1 MPRTKKQTKEEKP
14 EKMVTKK
21 VAKKETFYQA
31 VGRRKE
37 ASARV
42 RLYVVS
48 DSEVTIAGK
57 TLKKGEISVNHRPVE
72 QYFSGEVYKKIYLE
86 PLRVTNTIGRF
97 TVSSIV
103 VGGGLAGQ
111 VGAFVHGVARAL
123 EKVDKEKF
131 RPILKKHGFMTRDP
145 RVKERRKAG
154 FAQKARARKQSPK
167 R

>member
-1 MPRTKKQTKEEKP
+1 MPKITKQTKEENT
-14 EKMVTKK
+14 EKAVEKK
-21 VAKKETFYQA
+21 AVKKATYYQA

-42 RLYVVS
+42 RLHVLS
-48 DSEVTIAGK
+48 DGEVTISG
-57 TLKKGEISVNHRPVE
+57 TVIKKGEILVNKLPIGK
-72 QYFSGEVYKKIYLE
+72 YFPGDVFKKIYFE
-86 PLRVTNTIGRF
+86 PFRITNTVGRF
-97 TVSSIV
+97 AVSSIV

-131 RPILKKHGFMTRDP
+131 RPILKKGGFMTRDP
-145 RVKERRKAG
+145 RTKERRKAG